1 MNATIAPARI
11 HHFTRLS
18 DLGQDTLAELLD
30 LAEAMKDEPAHCE
43 DALRGRAIACIFE
56 KPSTRTRVSFAAAAA
71 RLGATPIVLTPQELQ
86 LGRGESVADTARSLS
101 GYVDAI
107 VVRTFAQETVQEL
120 ARWASVPVVN
130 ALSDT
135 HHPCQALADLLT
147 IRETFGDLD
156 RRRLAFV
163 GDGGDNVAHSLL
175 EAGAL
180 AEMDVTIACPPEYAP
195 DPRVLQLARAIA
207 DESGTELQVVHDPA
221 IAVAGAHAVYA
232 DVWASMGE
240 ESERE
245 TRRRALA
252 SYRVTEELMG
262 LAQPGAIF
270 LHCLPAKRGEE
281 VDAAVIDGPQSVV
294 WRQSANRLPTEQAL
308 LLLLTQRGPA

>member
-1 MNATIAPARI
+1 
-11 HHFTRLS
+11 
-18 DLGQDTLAELLD
+18 
-30 LAEAMKDEPAHCE
+30 
-43 DALRGRAIACIFE
+43 
-56 KPSTRTRVSFAAAAA
+56 
-71 RLGATPIVLTPQELQ
+71 
-86 LGRGESVADTARSLS
+86 
-101 GYVDAI
+101 
-107 VVRTFAQETVQEL
+107 
-120 ARWASVPVVN
+120 
-130 ALSDT
+130 
-135 HHPCQALADLLT
+135 
-147 IRETFGDLD
+147 
-156 RRRLAFV
+156 
-163 GDGGDNVAHSLL
+163 
-175 EAGAL
+175 
-180 AEMDVTIACPPEYAP
+180 MDVTIACPPEYAP

-245 TRRRALA
+245 ARRRALA